1 MPTLSI
7 PGSVIVAALVIA
19 CATAS
24 SPNPGPGPGPGPSRF
39 NTEMEAT
46 AELVA
51 SMPDTIRCAGA
62 VVVLAPDS
70 QHGIEAERRWLDRF
84 YPRHSGYRQELAQR
98 AKRQY
103 EVVGFSR
110 SDGRPASVCFD
121 ISAFSGK

>member
-1 MPTLSI
+1 MRTLSI
-7 PGSVIVAALVIA
+7 TGSVSVAALVMA

-24 SPNPGPGPGPGPSRF
+24 SPNPRPGPSRF
-39 NTEMEAT
+39 NTDMEAT

-51 SMPDTIRCAGA
+51 AMPDTIRCDGA

-84 YPRHSGYRQELAQR
+84 YPRHSGYQQELAQR
-98 AKRQY
+98 AKRKY
-103 EVVGFSR
+103 EVVAFAR

-121 ISAFSGK
+121 ISSFSGK

>member
-1 MPTLSI
+1 MRTLSI
-7 PGSVIVAALVIA
+7 TGSVIVAALVIA

-24 SPNPGPGPGPGPSRF
+24 SPNPGPGPSPSRF
-39 NTEMEAT
+39 NTDMEAT

-51 SMPDTIRCAGA
+51 SMPDTIRCDGA

-98 AKRQY
+98 AKRKY

-110 SDGRPASVCFD
+110 SDGRRASVCFD
-121 ISAFSGK
+121 ISSFSGK